1 MIVRRGEKKKLGSYN
16 EDGMTERAMV
26 VAGLTKKR
34 SKKKVTFLFVSLL
47 SIHLKRH
54 CEALSLNQNKLVFFF
69 SYYCI
74 VAHTLI
80 RDLDIQPVS
89 LHLD

>member
-1 MIVRRGEKKKLGSYN
+1 MMIVRRGEKKKLGSYN

-54 CEALSLNQNKLVFFF
+54 CEGTIIEPKQACFFF
-69 SYYCI
+69 IAII
-74 VAHTLI
+74 V
-80 RDLDIQPVS
+80 
-89 LHLD
+89 